1 MLQGKLK
8 KALKFVDEDDSIVGV
23 HELTPEIVTEL
34 ERKHPKPEPVDESII
49 LPEQN
54 IIVQPVIFERI
65 DSEAIIR
72 SAQNIHGSGGPTRI
86 DADTWKNLICSK
98 AHGSE
103 GMQLS
108 EEIEPNLSKRLCSEA
123 IPSDYISTLMA
134 CRLVPLKKL
143 DNSVR
148 PVGIGETLRRIISK
162 AVVSLLLSLIH
173 I

>member
-1 MLQGKLK
+1 MKKGYPKTFVTTQWIKTLIWSQSFHPTNAARKAK

-108 EEIEPNLSKRLCSEA
+108 EEIANLSKKIVLW
-123 IPSDYISTLMA
+123 SDSFWLY
-134 CRLVPLKKL
+134 
-143 DNSVR
+143 
-148 PVGIGETLRRIISK
+148 
-162 AVVSLLLSLIH
+162 
-173 I
+173 